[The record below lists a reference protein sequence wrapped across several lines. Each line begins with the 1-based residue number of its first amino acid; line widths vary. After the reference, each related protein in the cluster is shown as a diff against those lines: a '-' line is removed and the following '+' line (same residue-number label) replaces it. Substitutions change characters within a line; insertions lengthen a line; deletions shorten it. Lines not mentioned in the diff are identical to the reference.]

1 MILAISALMLALWA
15 GLLRLGWPLPR
26 LFAPLP
32 MAHGPLMVGGF
43 LGTVIG
49 LERAVA
55 LELRW
60 AYAAPLCTGI
70 GALLLMVSSLS
81 WLGPL
86 LITLGSLLLL
96 LVTVQIMRIDV
107 TLHTAVI
114 MGGALCW
121 LVGNLLWLTGQ
132 PVPSLLVW
140 WIGFPLLTV
149 AGERLELG
157 RFLQL
162 SATTTRAFVACI
174 GVFLAGAAATT
185 VSYGLGVRIA
195 GAGMMLLAAWL
206 LRHDIAYRRIK
217 AGGQARY
224 IAFSLLSGYV
234 WLAVGGLLAIRYG
247 GLTAGPMYDAMVHA
261 IFLGFVFT
269 MIFAHAPIIFP
280 AVLRRSFVYSP
291 HLYSHLILLH
301 ITLVLRMTGDLW
313 LWMPGRI
320 WGGLLNAV
328 VLLLFLVNTLTSLKS
343 ARMDAAARAERSQ
356 SAAARCG

>member
-1 MILAISALMLALWA
+1 MLSTRGQAPITRRLPLLILAISALLLALWA
-15 GLLRLGWPLPR
+15 GLLRLGWLWPIL
-26 LFAPLP
+26 LAPLP

-60 AYAAPLCTGI
+60 AYAAPLFTGI
-70 GALLLMVSSLS
+70 GALLLVIGAWS

-86 LITLGSLLLL
+86 LITLGSLMLLL
-96 LVTVQIMRIDV
+96 IMVQIMRLHV
-107 TLHTAVI
+107 TLHTGVI
-114 MGGALCW
+114 VGGALCW

-132 PVPSLLVW
+132 SVPSVFVW

-162 SATTTRAFVACI
+162 SARIISAFVVCV
-174 GVFLAGAAATT
+174 GVFLAGAAAAT

-195 GAGMMLLAAWL
+195 GVGMMLLAVWL
-206 LRHDIAYRRIK
+206 LRYDIASRRIK
-217 AGGQARY
+217 VGGQARY

-247 GLTAGPMYDAMVHA
+247 GLTAGPMYDAMLHA

-280 AVLRRSFVYSP
+280 AVLRRSFLYTP
-291 HLYSHLILLH
+291 RLYSHLILLH
-301 ITLVLRMTGDLW
+301 ITLVLRVAGDLF
-313 LWMPGRI
+313 LWTPGRM
-320 WGGLLNAV
+320 WDGLLNAV
-328 VLLLFLVNTLTSLKS
+328 VLLLFLGNTLTSLRK
-343 ARMDAAARAERSQ
+343 
-356 SAAARCG
+356 

>member
-1 MILAISALMLALWA
+1 MSATRGQAPITRRLPLLILAISALLLALWA
-15 GLLRLGWPLPR
+15 GLLRLGWLWPIL
-26 LFAPLP
+26 LAPLP

-49 LERAVA
+49 LERAIA
-55 LELRW
+55 LALRW
-60 AYAAPLCTGI
+60 AYAAPLFTGI
-70 GALLLMVSSLS
+70 GALLLVTGAWSP
-81 WLGPL
+81 LGPL
-86 LITLGSLLLL
+86 LITLGSLMLLL
-96 LVTVQIMRIDV
+96 IMVQIMRLHV
-107 TLHTAVI
+107 TLHTGVI
-114 MGGALCW
+114 VGGALCW

-132 PVPSLLVW
+132 SVPSVFVW

-162 SATTTRAFVACI
+162 SARIISAFVVCV
-174 GVFLAGAAATT
+174 GVFLAGAAAAT

-195 GAGMMLLAAWL
+195 GVGMMLLAVWL
-206 LRHDIAYRRIK
+206 LRYDIASRRIK
-217 AGGQARY
+217 VGGQARY

-247 GLTAGPMYDAMVHA
+247 GLTAGPMYDAMLHT

-280 AVLRRSFVYSP
+280 AVLRRSFLYTP
-291 HLYSHLILLH
+291 RLYSHLILLH
-301 ITLVLRMTGDLW
+301 ITLVLRVAGDLF
-313 LWMPGRI
+313 LWTPGRM

-328 VLLLFLVNTLTSLKS
+328 VLLLFLGNTLTSLRK
-343 ARMDAAARAERSQ
+343 
-356 SAAARCG
+356 